1 MRHGRDVLCCRDS
14 LKEYASYLL
23 SWVYSRVLMC
33 EEVYERMRRGLK
45 SEYRKGCFIVG
56 ESEHLAQQLDVVAVA
71 RQWRGDVP
79 LYL

>member
-1 MRHGRDVLCCRDS
+1 
-14 LKEYASYLL
+14 
-23 SWVYSRVLMC
+23 MC
-33 EEVYERMRRGLK
+33 EGVYERMRRGLK